1 MSLLTKIYILFSVAL
16 LLFEVGFLAIK
27 HRNHKQFVRQNT
39 RFANELRD
47 EIALRRKTNAFSL
60 KFSRKLPHL
69 LMKTKHLVALQTE
82 LENDSEVADW
92 FRVAVFSQIDTYCK
106 KPDCEQAFYA
116 YVLSCFDYTKTPI
129 PPEIANRLLAL
140 LDSTS
145 VYTFSNTMQ
154 VFYRSGEVRWL
165 LMAIDKADE
174 RGKFYHRKL
183 LTDGIL
189 SAKVD
194 QIELTREVE
203 QRFYQ
208 YTPHTQLCLLDV
220 FRMGQGDATALC
232 LRVLNDTTLDEEV
245 RYCAMRYF
253 GKYPSMASREIFLRI
268 LSEES
273 AEWVAQMLAI
283 QGLRHYHDA
292 ETRRAIQQKVTS
304 CHWYVRKNAVEYLH
318 EQALNPKEIVEI
330 LQMQDQYASE
340 ALLYQYRDDHEM
352 TQFII
357 GTIQAV
363 AKTVDNM
370 EGEGVA

>member
-1 MSLLTKIYILFSVAL
+1 MSVLIKIYILFSIAL
-16 LLFEVGFLAIK
+16 LVFEVGFLAINT
-27 HRNHKQFVRQNT
+27 RNHKQFVQQNT
-39 RFANELRD
+39 RFANKLRD
-47 EIALRRKTNAFSL
+47 EIALRRKTNAFSP
-60 KFSRKLPHL
+60 KFYRELPHL
-69 LMKTKHLVALQTE
+69 LTKTKHLVALQTE
-82 LENDSEVADW
+82 LEKDSEVADW
-92 FRVAVFSQIDTYCK
+92 FRVAVFSQMDTYCK
-106 KPDCEQAFYA
+106 KPACEQAFYA

-140 LDSTS
+140 LDSPS
-145 VYTFSNTMQ
+145 LYTFSNTMQ
-154 VFYRSGEVRWL
+154 VFYQSGEVRWL
-165 LMAIDKADE
+165 LLAIDKADK

-189 SAKVD
+189 SAKVN
-194 QIELTREVE
+194 QTELTRELE

-208 YTPHTQLCLLDV
+208 YTPHTQMCLLDM
-220 FRMGQGDATALC
+220 FRMGQGDASALC

-268 LSEES
+268 LNKDD

-304 CHWYVRKNAVEYLH
+304 CHWYVRTNAVEYLH
-318 EQALNPKEIVEI
+318 EQALNRKEIVEI

-352 TQFII
+352 TQFMID
-357 GTIQAV
+357 TMQAME
-363 AKTVDNM
+363 KTVGNM
-370 EGEGVA
+370 AGEGVA